1 LPWLSSPTLGSANF
15 GSPNSQTPEWF
26 DGGNDPHERTPSGAG
41 VYGDQTDCRLRDPS
55 DPADCASGRWWEV
68 DRLHPRSGWT
78 VVRTKS
84 TSTMGLPDKTE
95 RGWLLAPMLFAAMT
109 PSSHVPAIR
118 RARSSTEVW
127 QSVDL
132 RDAEI
137 SKAQSVIGKP
147 MNRRILTVVSATVDT
162 NREAELVAGFRNLL
176 VDFVPDGLLHTHL
189 LKGANGRWQIQ
200 TLWRDRAALEK
211 MRAASEPPAAPRLF
225 RSVGADPM
233 LQIFELMV
241 EHVSTH
247 E

>member
-1 LPWLSSPTLGSANF
+1 
-15 GSPNSQTPEWF
+15 
-26 DGGNDPHERTPSGAG
+26 
-41 VYGDQTDCRLRDPS
+41 
-55 DPADCASGRWWEV
+55 
-68 DRLHPRSGWT
+68 
-78 VVRTKS
+78 
-84 TSTMGLPDKTE
+84 MGLPDKTE

-176 VDFVPDGLLHTHL
+176 VDSVPDGLLHTQL
-189 LKGANGRWQIQ
+189 LKGANGGWQIQ

-211 MRAASEPPAAPRLF
+211 MRSASEPPAAPRLF